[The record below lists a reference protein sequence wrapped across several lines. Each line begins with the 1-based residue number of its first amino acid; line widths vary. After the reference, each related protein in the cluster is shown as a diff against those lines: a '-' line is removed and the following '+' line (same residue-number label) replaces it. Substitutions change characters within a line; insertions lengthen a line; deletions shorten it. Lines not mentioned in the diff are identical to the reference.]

1 MWFRFLLSRACVAC
15 ACAGGR
21 YAAGR
26 RRDQRREPVG
36 VRRHG
41 RHRAGQL
48 PLSLSPFPSSS
59 SSPSVFLTPSFSP
72 SFSFSSS
79 LSLCLPLSSSL
90 FLSLMILTRSPH
102 PTPAADFGAPSA
114 NVPHALTPYTPPFS
128 LAPFRTRSLA
138 RSLTAM
144 REQEMAGIFASSPY
158 IHVGCDETSTPPT
171 LPGYPAFAQQVRPL
185 SHCRLLPAYT
195 GREGGGVF
203 SLHSLCGRSF
213 CALELIWPGTA
224 LRVYCCLPGMAR
236 MPDASREAA
245 PLTGPRRQSP
255 APPPSLRPR
264 ISQQEERERI
274 PPPLYAVQAGMQR
287 GWG

>member
-138 RSLTAM
+138 RSLAD
-144 REQEMAGIFASSPY
+144 RDERAGDGGDLRVESVYTRRLRRDLDAAHPARLPRLRPAGAPSL
-158 IHVGCDETSTPPT
+158 T
-171 LPGYPAFAQQVRPL
+171 LPAVACIHWPGGGWSFQSSFAVWSFFLRTGTKL
-185 SHCRLLPAYT
+185 AGDSVACLLLPAWD
-195 GREGGGVF
+195 G
-203 SLHSLCGRSF
+203 
-213 CALELIWPGTA
+213 A
-224 LRVYCCLPGMAR
+224 
-236 MPDASREAA
+236 
-245 PLTGPRRQSP
+245 
-255 APPPSLRPR
+255 
-264 ISQQEERERI
+264 
-274 PPPLYAVQAGMQR
+274 YA
-287 GWG
+287 